1 MVIEIAQ
8 GRNTPSNMQVKLERI
23 IGISASHN
31 NALTVSP
38 ATGDVAYPAGCM
50 VCLYNAK
57 RNKQVRIALSGS
69 ISRVNQPIA
78 RTDSIDPIIWCSL
91 MRVVLS

>member
-1 MVIEIAQ
+1 MAIEIAQ
-8 GRNTPSNMQVKLERI
+8 GRNTPSNVQVKLERI

-38 ATGDVAYPAGCM
+38 ATGNVAYPAGCM

-57 RNKQVRIALSGS
+57 RNKQVRIARSGNML
-69 ISRVNQPIA
+69 RLHQHIA
-78 RTDSIDPIIWCSL
+78 LADSIDSIIRCSL